1 MALTPVEIRH
11 LTPPRAFFRGYRA
24 EPTEKLLED
33 IATSFE
39 DVWRERADL
48 ADKVEQ
54 LENDLVRFRELEGL
68 LRTTLVSAEQAS
80 AQMKEQAR
88 REAELILS
96 EATAEA
102 REIQRRAIAENE
114 RLAHESR
121 RLRAQLVD
129 ALAALPEPEAVA
141 KPEPQRAAEDGAE
154 KEPALADDGDWH
166 DLGGSKVLPDADA
179 A

>member
-11 LTPPRAFFRGYRA
+11 LTPERVKFRGYRVA
-24 EPTEKLLED
+24 TTDELFEE

-54 LENDLVRFRELEGL
+54 LETDLIRYRELENL

-80 AQMKEQAR
+80 AQTRDQAR
-88 REAELILS
+88 RAAELILT
-96 EATAEA
+96 EAHAEA
-102 REIQRRAIAENE
+102 REIQRRAIAEHE
-114 RLAHESR
+114 RLERESR
-121 RLRAQLVD
+121 RLRVQLQ
-129 ALAALPEPEAVA
+129 AALSALGEPEEPAV
-141 KPEPQRAAEDGAE
+141 PEPQATAAEDEDETEERSWYGM
-154 KEPALADDGDWH
+154 
-166 DLGGSKVLPDADA
+166 PDASA